1 MNYSHPCP
9 RMTVIGL
16 MVVKSECLTNEVSSI
31 RLLRCIFFYR
41 EEPAM
46 RPVRAAVAVLN
57 LCLMSAWD
65 RGCIQSAGYCMDVK
79 RHRGESSIE
88 SKY

>member
-1 MNYSHPCP
+1 
-9 RMTVIGL
+9 
-16 MVVKSECLTNEVSSI
+16 
-31 RLLRCIFFYR
+31 
-41 EEPAM
+41 M